1 MHALSE
7 ARDGRMGDI
16 VATIQSEQDRIIRA
30 SDKGLLVV
38 QGGPGTGKTA
48 VALHRIA
55 YLLYAHRE
63 RLERS
68 GVLLV
73 GPSRLFLR
81 YIEQVLPSLGET
93 GVVSVTMGDLVP
105 GVHARASEDEAV
117 ARIRD
122 CGVGGDH

>member
-48 VALHRIA
+48 VSAPHRVSPVRPTA
-55 YLLYAHRE
+55 SAWSARVSSWWGLRVCSCATL
-63 RLERS
+63 
-68 GVLLV
+68 
-73 GPSRLFLR
+73 SRFFR
-81 YIEQVLPSLGET
+81 PWVKP
-93 GVVSVTMGDLVP
+93 
-105 GVHARASEDEAV
+105 ASY
-117 ARIRD
+117 R
-122 CGVGGDH
+122 

>member
-73 GPSRLFLR
+73 GPRVCSCATLSRFFR
-81 YIEQVLPSLGET
+81 PWVKP
-93 GVVSVTMGDLVP
+93 
-105 GVHARASEDEAV
+105 ASY
-117 ARIRD
+117 R
-122 CGVGGDH
+122 